1 MFTTPI
7 TRKRM
12 VKKTF
17 ELKRF
22 KLKML
27 MIEIERQEVWNN
39 YDDKT
44 YDGWKHDL
52 TNREERD
59 ARKNKKN

>member
-1 MFTTPI
+1 
-7 TRKRM
+7 M